1 MKIKWGE
8 RLGTGEVLLCWENCS
23 LLGPGTKIGCNRQDA
38 SPGLVLVSVGHC
50 FAKAECAN
58 APFPIQASP
67 GFGADE
73 KLLQPT
79 AVQSRRRSP
88 PLNLTVI
95 CRNLVSS
102 WSWQCWFGVSG
113 VQDSLCVLQSHV
125 LFLKRRCQL
134 VGLGCRCD
142 ISRLEESEG

>member
-1 MKIKWGE
+1 M
-8 RLGTGEVLLCWENCS
+8 RLS
-23 LLGPGTKIGCNRQDA
+23 
-38 SPGLVLVSVGHC
+38 
-50 FAKAECAN
+50 
-58 APFPIQASP
+58 
-67 GFGADE
+67 
-73 KLLQPT
+73 
-79 AVQSRRRSP
+79 QSRQAQVLELMKNYYNLQQCRVVVVPP